1 MKKVEKVEKSQS
13 EPLLRGLFA
22 IFSENRRPLVGV
34 HRGFLN
40 VGDPQI
46 YSKTP
51 RRRGY
56 CFPAIFGTFGEIGGA
71 RARALSRRKAA

>member
-22 IFSENRRPLVGV
+22 IFSENRRVGV
-34 HRGFLN
+34 RRGFLN
-40 VGDPQI
+40 VGDFKI

-56 CFPAIFGTFGEIGGA
+56 CFPAIFGTSGEIGGA
-71 RARALSRRKAA
+71 RARALSRLAAA

>member
-13 EPLLRGLFA
+13 EPLLKGLFA

-34 HRGFLN
+34 RRGFLN
-40 VGDPQI
+40 VGDPKI

-56 CFPAIFGTFGEIGGA
+56 CVPAIFVTSGEIGGA
-71 RARALSRRKAA
+71 RARALSRLAAA